1 MISIGTKDIQD
12 ITVGTKQIQEIS
24 IGNVVIWS
32 AK

>member
-1 MISIGTKDIQD
+1 MNIEDIESITIGDLTVKE
-12 ITVGTKQIQEIS
+12 IT

>member
-1 MISIGTKDIQD
+1 MNIEDIESITIGDLAVK
-12 ITVGTKQIQEIS
+12 EIS